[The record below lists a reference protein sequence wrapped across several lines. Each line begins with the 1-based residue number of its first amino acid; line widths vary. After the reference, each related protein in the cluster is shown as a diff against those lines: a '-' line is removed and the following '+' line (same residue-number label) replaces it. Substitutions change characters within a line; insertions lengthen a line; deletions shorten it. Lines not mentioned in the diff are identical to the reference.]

1 MASSVERLLT
11 RFQDNREPIAK
22 WIAIIAIAWAC
33 VILVMSLNV
42 STIFLATKY
51 SIAPALLAGFA
62 WALARTVRARRT
74 GLLGMTALW
83 VCLIVVFV
91 SHIQYQRLINAPDV
105 IIKQDTQSQQ
115 SQ

>member
-22 WIAIIAIAWAC
+22 WIAIVAIGWAC
-33 VILVMSLNV
+33 VVLVMSLNV
-42 STIFLATKY
+42 STIFLAVRY
-51 SIAPALLAGFA
+51 SMPPALLAGFA

-83 VCLIVVFV
+83 VCLIVIFI
-91 SHIQYQRLINAPDV
+91 SQIQYQRLVSAPNV
-105 IIKQDTQSQQ
+105 IKQDTQSQQ